1 MDTPRRP
8 HLTALLCTSLFVLLL
23 CAPMFAGKFLIGPES
38 DSFVGGYAFR
48 AFWTDYVRAH
58 WAVPQWDPYIF
69 SGLPFV
75 AATHGDTYH
84 PIVLLRLVLPTDM
97 AMNASFLIHLILA
110 GFFMY
115 LFLRGFGLPWV
126 AAVAGGIAYQLTGQV
141 ASLVNSGHDGKIIVS
156 SLLPLALWGLTRWIR
171 DGRWTGA
178 GTVAA
183 SVGLAILSP
192 QLQSSYY
199 LLLASGLFALYLAF
213 FDPDRPVRRV
223 AVLRLGGAL
232 GAVALGGAIAAI
244 QVLPFLQYIPYS
256 PRGAAG
262 ESTGWEHAISWAMPP
277 EELLNTILPQFS
289 GLRDM
294 YSGRNFFK
302 HHSEYLGVGTLIL
315 ATIGVTQTARVRLRW
330 AFVALAAFFLTFALA
345 GATPFFQIWYA
356 ILPMVAK
363 ARAHSMAFY
372 IVSFAV
378 AVWAAFGVERVLQRE
393 RRIRGLTGWLVA
405 LGVILL
411 FAVAG
416 VFTNLERSIAAAAGQ
431 ALGDPDRVGRA
442 VANQS
447 AIVWGALRIAL
458 FGAATLGLLFAW
470 GRGRLRP
477 AAFAALLFVVLG
489 FDLYS
494 IDRQF
499 FVFSPRA
506 AQLYPSDPIT
516 ERITATPKPYRVLDI
531 PQAPVYDGSN
541 LMVYGIPQV
550 LGYHSFQIRFYDEL
564 LGGKGQWRNLFTSL
578 HLWKLLAIRYVTA
591 SDSIHI
597 PGYHRILGPV
607 RAATGRTGYL
617 YEADSI
623 PAYARVI
630 PAAVKGEAERIVP
643 TLIDPRLDYDRV
655 VLFAPDQPVNP
666 LPVDSMP
673 PPSPARAQVTAWEPG
688 RMSITLD
695 PPPPAPSY
703 VLVAENWYLDW
714 QATVDGVAAT
724 VLQGDQTFIT
734 VPVPAGA
741 RRVEL
746 VYRSS
751 RSRTGRMISIFAVLI
766 VAGLLVGPPV
776 TRRFAARP
784 SHG

>member
-1 MDTPRRP
+1 MNSEPRHP
-8 HLTALLCTSLFVLLL
+8 NLVAFACTTVFVLLL
-23 CAPMFAGKFLIGPES
+23 CAPMFAGRFLIGPDS

-48 AFWTDYVRAH
+48 AFWTDYVHAH
-58 WAVPQWDPYIF
+58 GAVPQWDPYIF
-69 SGLPFV
+69 GGLPFV
-75 AATHGDTYH
+75 AATHGDTFH
-84 PIVLLRLVLPTDM
+84 PIVLLRLVMATDM

-110 GFFMY
+110 GFFTY

-141 ASLVNSGHDGKIIVS
+141 ASLVNAGHDGKIIVS
-156 SLLPLALWGLTRWIR
+156 ALLPLALWGLTRWIR

-213 FDPDRPVRRV
+213 VDPDRPVRRV

-256 PRGAAG
+256 PRGVAG

-277 EELLNTILPQFS
+277 EELLDTLLPQFS
-289 GLRDM
+289 GLRDL

-345 GATPFFQIWYA
+345 GATPFFRIWYA

-363 ARAHSMAFY
+363 ARAHGMAFY

-393 RRIRGLTGWLVA
+393 GRIRGLTGWLIA
-405 LGVILL
+405 LVVIVL
-411 FAVAG
+411 FAAAG
-416 VFTNLERSIAAAAGQ
+416 VFTNLERTIAAEAGQ
-431 ALGDPDRVGRA
+431 ALGDPDRVARA
-442 VANQS
+442 LANQS
-447 AIVWGALRIAL
+447 AVTLGALRIAV
-458 FGAATLGLLFAW
+458 FGAATIGLLFAW

-477 AAFAALLFVVLG
+477 LAFATLLFVLVG
-489 FDLYS
+489 VDLYS

-516 ERITATPKPYRVLDI
+516 ERIAATPKPYRILDI
-531 PQAPVYDGSN
+531 PQASVYDGSN
-541 LMVYGIPQV
+541 LILYGIPQV
-550 LGYHSFQIRFYDEL
+550 LGYHSFQIRYYDDL

-591 SDSIHI
+591 SDSIHL
-597 PGYHRILGPV
+597 PGYHRVLGPV

-617 YEADSI
+617 YEADTI

-630 PAAVKGEAERIVP
+630 PAAVKGEADRIVP
-643 TLIDPRLDYDRV
+643 TLVDPRLDYDRL
-655 VLFAPDQPVNP
+655 VLFTPDEPINP

-673 PPSPARAQVTAWEPG
+673 APSPSRAHFAAWEPG
-688 RMSITLD
+688 RMTIALD
-695 PPPPAPSY
+695 PPPSQRSY
-703 VLVAENWYLDW
+703 VLVAENWYLYW
-714 QATVDGVAAT
+714 HATVDGVDAP
-724 VLQGDQTFIT
+724 VLRGDETFIT

-746 VYRSS
+746 VFRSS
-751 RSRTGRMISIFAVLI
+751 RQRLGRMISILATLI
-766 VAGLLVGPPV
+766 VAGCLLGPLLAN
-776 TRRFAARP
+776 RFARR
-784 SHG
+784 G